1 MKGGKQLKK
10 SRIDSAC
17 GEAVLQCGFDYMS
30 KIHKPKRKKKEKKL
44 VSGIFRLLIDL
55 RILVKAI
62 MCNQL

>member
-30 KIHKPKRKKKEKKL
+30 KIHKPKKKKKEKKKTGFWYL
-44 VSGIFRLLIDL
+44 QTSDRLENPCKSHY
-55 RILVKAI
+55 V
-62 MCNQL
+62 